1 MEEKTNLYAEFLE
14 KVRVGIHEVSSIT
27 GVPSRK
33 IRYWEE
39 KGCIESIGEGSSRQ
53 FDLFNV
59 KKIMLIQELIE
70 DGYSLD
76 GATRKVNERIKKLQ
90 QMFDLVLPLD
100 RKIE

>member
-1 MEEKTNLYAEFLE
+1 MSEKKNLYTDFLE
-14 KVRVGIHEVSSIT
+14 KIRVGIHEVSGIT
-27 GVPSRK
+27 EVPSRK

-59 KKIMLIQELIE
+59 KKIILIQELID

-76 GATRKVNERIKKLQ
+76 GATKKVNERVKVLQ
-90 QMFDLVLPLD
+90 RMFDLVLPQNN
-100 RKIE
+100 KTE